1 MDNTIRFRRT
11 TEQFDVRTYY
21 KMITT
26 VSFVNSRHCTRLKVF
41 FFFLLMRPLLKEL
54 KNFLKLR

>member
-41 FFFLLMRPLLKEL
+41 FFFSFDEATFKRT
-54 KNFLKLR
+54 